1 MKLFFDD
8 HHSYTRE
15 DIQKLEQLQ
24 QKHTS
29 GGFITTEKDVM
40 NLGDLAL
47 TLGTIVV
54 ARVTME
60 LEDSS
65 RAVEA
70 VLKRVNRKANP

>member
-1 MKLFFDD
+1 
-8 HHSYTRE
+8 
-15 DIQKLEQLQ
+15 
-24 QKHTS
+24 
-29 GGFITTEKDVM
+29 M